1 MNMKKNIAIIGGG
14 PAGLMAAE
22 KLSAGGVSVT
32 VYDAMPSV
40 GRKFLMAGSHGG
52 LNLTHSEELN
62 SFLTRYRA
70 ATPHMDAA
78 ISSFPPQALI
88 DWCHGLGQE
97 TFIGTSGRVF
107 PVVKQSKN
115 LLRAWLKRLEEQGV
129 RFAPRHRWTGWN
141 EQGELAF
148 ETPDG
153 EVCAKPDATLL
164 ALGGASWP
172 RTGSN
177 GAWVDI
183 LSREN
188 VALAPLEPSNCGF
201 IVPWSPYFSGRF
213 AGQPLKPVTLTVD
226 GKTLQGELM
235 ITDKGIEGSV
245 VYALSGV
252 LREQLH
258 ANGKAIVHVDLRHG
272 LSCETLVKHLQAPR
286 KAQSF
291 STYLRKAGGLS
302 AVAIGLLR
310 EMTPPESLPINDIEK
325 LAKLIKALPLTL
337 TATAPMARA
346 ISTAGGVRFDALDE
360 HFMLR
365 DKAGVFVAGEM
376 LDWDA
381 PTGGYLL
388 QGCFSTGV
396 AAAQGIAKY
405 LRE

>member
-1 MNMKKNIAIIGGG
+1 MNAHSNRPSHTQRPLALSRLAIG
-14 PAGLMAAE
+14 A
-22 KLSAGGVSVT
+22 
-32 VYDAMPSV
+32 
-40 GRKFLMAGSHGG
+40 
-52 LNLTHSEELN
+52 
-62 SFLTRYRA
+62 
-70 ATPHMDAA
+70 
-78 ISSFPPQALI
+78 
-88 DWCHGLGQE
+88 
-97 TFIGTSGRVF
+97 
-107 PVVKQSKN
+107 
-115 LLRAWLKRLEEQGV
+115 
-129 RFAPRHRWTGWN
+129 
-141 EQGELAF
+141 
-148 ETPDG
+148 
-153 EVCAKPDATLL
+153 LL

-245 VYALSGV
+245 VYALSGA
-252 LREQLH
+252 LREQIKQDE
-258 ANGKAIVHVDLRHG
+258 KAVVHVDLRHG
-272 LSCETLVKHLQAPR
+272 LSLETLVKHLQAPR

-310 EMTPPESLPINDIEK
+310 EVTPPESLPINDIEK
-325 LAKLIKALPLTL
+325 LARLIKELPLTL

-396 AAAQGIAKY
+396 AAAVGVLKFLEQ
-405 LRE
+405 